1 MMGKKNGD
9 DWAGR
14 GVVSFIPSL
23 GWKELRGLGPN
34 ERKGRRI
41 CGDALVRN
49 LQTCRPLM
57 LPSLSLQR
65 ALRMSFLTRKI
76 RAWLKIVGVSFIYVN
91 KAHLPIWPTLSV
103 HTPSHPNFFL
113 KLKNPPSLA
122 NVPIGSTCHTEF
134 EGYLVGLL
142 FYM

>member
-1 MMGKKNGD
+1 MYHRRKRTKFRGGGSGFQRTKCTFTSILFFKTPTSSTRKLLIGLYDAKKNGD
-9 DWAGR
+9 DWAGQ
-14 GVVSFIPSL
+14 GVIHSL
-23 GWKELRGLGPN
+23 PRLKRAEGLGPH

-76 RAWLKIVGVSFIYVN
+76 RAWLKIKVSSN
-91 KAHLPIWPTLSV
+91 R
-103 HTPSHPNFFL
+103 
-113 KLKNPPSLA
+113 
-122 NVPIGSTCHTEF
+122 GEF
-134 EGYLVGLL
+134 YLCQ
-142 FYM
+142 